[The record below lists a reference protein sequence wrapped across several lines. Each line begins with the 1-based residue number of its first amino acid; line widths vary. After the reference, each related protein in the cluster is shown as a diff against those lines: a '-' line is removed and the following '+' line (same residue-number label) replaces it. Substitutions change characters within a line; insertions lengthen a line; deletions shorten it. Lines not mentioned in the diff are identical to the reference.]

1 VSRLG
6 NTHTKVEVQPS
17 NSPDVNGND
26 LGFFPSMS
34 ARVSRFEAVEPRNVP
49 TLFKNVLRCYTEYDA
64 ETLERVWLSKSRVMQ
79 CIIDDK
85 GNNYYQPPHR
95 RDV

>member
-1 VSRLG
+1 MSRLG